1 MKTGGGGVRRSSI
14 TPMNA
19 PPPRLFL
26 LCLVALVAAASA
38 ILAGVATPAPAA
50 SVTDRDQ
57 LENCQPAPR
66 SWLPPLSSYQAA
78 IGRDCLLR
86 DSLDLPAGH
95 YYRAVSLSTTVDA
108 NGRITSHR
116 QLIELI
122 DPASSWAEQTY
133 YAQNAP
139 VGSTLAPTVDGARQ
153 RTIYVVDENG
163 TPVHGPVFEQM
174 EPDWWDHPEFSELR
188 VAGLRLD
195 DHGKALWVSG
205 RLPALCRSCWRQVG
219 LGLYPDEHEVMRS
232 FKSRAGYINFR
243 LRINPKFVRPE
254 RIFRLTTDA
263 MPPAAVLDAHG
274 HRRWLEG
281 QAIKTD
287 TRISVRRTASGLRGV
302 ALRPRS
308 TDAHIALD
316 LSDRPEIAVLET
328 TAHLSG
334 CSHSRPEC
342 RASNSGEALV
352 LDPAIKREG
361 DDFVLE
367 SSWFRGLLP
376 GEGADEILC
385 VSYGRQPQDRQ
396 CFDITARRYGRG
408 PVQQEVVQ
416 LSPPWAAPEAAA
428 KD

>member
-1 MKTGGGGVRRSSI
+1 MKTSGGDVRQSSI
-14 TPMNA
+14 ISMTA
-19 PPPRLFL
+19 PPLRRLL
-26 LCLVALVAAASA
+26 NLAALVAAAGA
-38 ILAGVATPAPAA
+38 ILAGVATSAPAA
-50 SVTDRDQ
+50 SVTSRDQ

-95 YYRAVSLSTTVDA
+95 YFRAISLSTSVDA
-108 NGRITSHR
+108 SGRTTSHR
-116 QLIELI
+116 QLIELV

-153 RTIYVVDENG
+153 RTIYVVDESG
-163 TPVHGPVFEQM
+163 TPVHGPVVEQM

-188 VAGLRLD
+188 VAGLSLD

-219 LGLYPDEHEVMRS
+219 LGLYPDGHEVKRS
-232 FKSRAGYINFR
+232 FKAERGYINFR
-243 LRINPKFVRPE
+243 LRVDPKFVRPE
-254 RIFRLTTDA
+254 RIFHLTTDA
-263 MPPAAVLDAHG
+263 KPRAAVLDAQG
-274 HRRWLEG
+274 HRRWLES

-287 TRISVRRTASGLRGV
+287 TRIWVRRTASGLKGV

-308 TDAHIALD
+308 TDAHIRLD
-316 LSDRPEIAVLET
+316 LSGRPEIAVLET

-334 CSHSRPEC
+334 CSHSHPAC
-342 RASNSGEALV
+342 SASNTGDALV

-361 DDFVLE
+361 DHFVLE
-367 SSWFRGLLP
+367 ASWFRGLLP
-376 GEGADEILC
+376 GEGADEMLC
-385 VSYGRQPQDRQ
+385 VSYSQRPHDGQ

-408 PVQQEVVQ
+408 SVQQEVV
-416 LSPPWAAPEAAA
+416 LAPEAA